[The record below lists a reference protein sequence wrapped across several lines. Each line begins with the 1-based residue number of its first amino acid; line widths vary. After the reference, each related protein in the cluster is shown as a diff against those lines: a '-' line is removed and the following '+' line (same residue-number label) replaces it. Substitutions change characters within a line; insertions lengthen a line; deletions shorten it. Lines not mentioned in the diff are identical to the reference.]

1 MTRSDEQVL
10 LRLLSTAQSSPSAN
24 ILEKK
29 TNKKKHPCVFYTS
42 RLLCQTRL
50 TLYVEQNDR
59 SRLLVA
65 VAIVGLTMSERE
77 SISCKF

>member
-65 VAIVGLTMSERE
+65 VSIVGLSISKRD
-77 SISCKF
+77 SISCIF